1 MNKPRTSNKI
11 LGRRAS
17 YAEKT
22 MNKMNKKL
30 GVKRA
35 NARGQAGSR
44 GRGKRMG

>member
-1 MNKPRTSNKI
+1 MKKPSGKI
-11 LGRRAS
+11 LGPRRS

-35 NARGQAGSR
+35 NTRGQAGSPR
-44 GRGKRMG
+44 GSKRVG